1 MYFAVILNAIVLI
14 ILYFIFRAWL
24 KIKLLFGILGLL
36 LIIMPH
42 TIGIVRSF
50 DSETC
55 IATLV
60 LATLGTILLV
70 ADVAKQKK
78 T

>member
-1 MYFAVILNAIVLI
+1 
-14 ILYFIFRAWL
+14 
-24 KIKLLFGILGLL
+24 
-36 LIIMPH
+36 MPH
-42 TIGIVRSF
+42 TIGIVRPL